1 MTDRPIL
8 FSAPMIRAILR
19 EIEAPGTGK
28 TQTRRVVKDVPVQ
41 PEANCHPRHKAKHA
55 APYLDSYCSERM
67 TPQNPRGM
75 STDWCWWQV
84 DDRQCLPTFK
94 VKCAPGARLWVRET
108 WAAGAIYDGMP
119 PRDINPDGKPG
130 WCGIRYAATDSRS
143 GIKDRPSTHM
153 PRWASRLTLYVTD
166 VRVERLQD
174 ISEDDALAEGVPSDE
189 DYQGSFNEEYC
200 RHCGGS
206 GVHNALG
213 SGYGVTEVDCAKCE
227 TPELRYRN
235 LWDHINGPGSWDA
248 NPFVVAYTFTPRLG
262 NIDASPSF
270 IGEAA

>member
-28 TQTRRVVKDVPVQ
+28 TQTRCLLKDVPVQ
-41 PEANCHPRHKAKHA
+41 PAANCSPRLRPKHA
-55 APYLDSYCSERM
+55 APYLDAYCSERK

-130 WCGIRYAATDSRS
+130 WCGIRYAATDNRS

-166 VRVERLQD
+166 VRVQRVRD
-174 ISEDDALAEGVPSDE
+174 ITLADICAEGLASSIYDFKPVQRGFDAWLE
-189 DYQGSFNEEYC
+189 
-200 RHCGGS
+200 
-206 GVHNALG
+206 
-213 SGYGVTEVDCAKCE
+213 
-227 TPELRYRN
+227 
-235 LWDHINGPGSWDA
+235 LWDGINGTGSWDA
-248 NPFVVAYTFTPRLG
+248 NPWVVAYTFTPRLG
-262 NIDASPSF
+262 NIDALPSSL
-270 IGEAA
+270 GEAA